1 MKGYD
6 LLVKH
11 IPELNKTAGKYKLAG
26 IGFGVFALTTTY
38 FIITDQIPTWTIDS
52 QIVVMALGFLFVSRM
67 FTQKKAFIEKY
78 KDMAYS
84 YAFGRFAVPGLA
96 IIFAAIVHIA
106 YMNGPKFT
114 QPTFV
119 MITTILGWYL
129 LIVGALLWI
138 RSAFTIGLDQLAML
152 YVYFPEEGDM
162 KNSNIYG
169 ILRHPVYAGALRV
182 CIGLALLNTGI
193 YALSFAILLPLGLT
207 GWIRLVEEKELIER
221 FGGSYLDY
229 RNSTPAFWPRVRDAG
244 RFYRFLMTGN

>member
-6 LLVKH
+6 VLLKH
-11 IPELNKTAGKYKLAG
+11 VPELNKRSGKYKFAG
-26 IGFGVFALTTTY
+26 IGFGAFALTTAY

-52 QIVVMALGFLFVSRM
+52 QIVVMALGFLLVSRL
-67 FTQKKAFIEKY
+67 FTRKKALIEKF

-84 YAFGRFAVPGLA
+84 YAFGRFALPGLA
-96 IIFAAIVHIA
+96 VIFAAIVHIA

-119 MITTILGWYL
+119 TISTVLGWYL

-138 RSAFTIGLDQLAML
+138 RSAFTIGLDHLAML
-152 YVYFPEEGDM
+152 YVYFPEEGGM
-162 KNSNIYG
+162 KNTNIYG
-169 ILRHPVYAGALRV
+169 VLRHPVYAGALRV

-193 YALSFAILLPLGLT
+193 YALSFAILLPLGFT

-229 RNSTPAFWPRVRDAG
+229 RRRIPAFWSRFRDIGHFFTFLFTG
-244 RFYRFLMTGN
+244 R